1 MNQMLVLKCFIN
13 VDTSVLSEILSL
25 IRPVYPVYCTYHV
38 YPAYPMYPAYPPY
51 PAYLV
56 YMVRSGLTRLL
67 GFWVGFDGQNQNLAG
82 SSFSGSSD
90 RLKALRPYETV
101 VKMAIDRIKL
111 SIIFICCS
119 RGHI

>member
-1 MNQMLVLKCFIN
+1 M
-13 VDTSVLSEILSL
+13 LSEILSL

-82 SSFSGSSD
+82 SSFSGFLSH
-90 RLKALRPYETV
+90 LKALRP
-101 VKMAIDRIKL
+101 MAINLIKL
-111 SIIFICCS
+111 SNFLFVPPEVTFIE
-119 RGHI
+119 